1 MEDCKES
8 RMQLIVFCPPKILFQ
23 HSAASWSAAL
33 GQGGMLLSCASRSQ
47 EIAAHLGHTV
57 HFQLF
62 DNFNDSALV
71 EIDVYE
77 LARELHAPLCVA
89 LAEIDVLRVARINDR
104 LGITVGAEDRASFYR
119 DKFLMKQRTRDCGF
133 AIAEMALISNA
144 TQAVRFSERFGFPVV
159 IKPCDG
165 RGSNGVEVLD
175 DAQQL
180 REWLAGRTSSTFH
193 NLMIES
199 YVRGRH
205 YIVNGLYIDGRP
217 ILVSPVRVM
226 TSALDFL
233 GGKSHDLHMLDAE
246 NPMRDRLVRYARSLV
261 EEVLPSD
268 PTMLFHLE
276 LFVDGNDEIVLC
288 EIASRLG
295 GVFFNQELTH
305 AWGIDPRMSFLR
317 ALHDPFY
324 RPEPMAAPL
333 RMVGH
338 ISIPPRVG
346 LLRDVPQTC
355 PLDGVLEYRISAR
368 KMTSYGGMEFT
379 NSEILNAIV
388 AGRDEAE
395 LRDKLHQVEAWFHES
410 CDWSDSEIAAAI

>member
-1 MEDCKES
+1 
-8 RMQLIVFCPPKILFQ
+8 MQLIVFCPPKIILQ
-23 HSAASWSAAL
+23 HTPANWSAAL
-33 GQGGMLLSCASRSQ
+33 GRGGILLSCASRSQ
-47 EIAAHLGHTV
+47 EIAAHLGEEV
-57 HFQLF
+57 RYQLF

-77 LARELHAPLCVA
+77 IARELHAPLCVA
-89 LAEIDVLRVARINDR
+89 LAEIDVLRVARLNDR
-104 LGITVGAEDRASFYR
+104 LGITQDAEVRAMFYR
-119 DKFLMKQRTRDCGF
+119 DKFLMKQRARECGF
-133 AIAEMALISNA
+133 AIAEMASISNA
-144 TQAVRFSERFGFPVV
+144 TEAVRFSEQFGFPVV
-159 IKPCDG
+159 IKPRDG

-175 DAQQL
+175 DRAQL
-180 REWLAGRTSSTFH
+180 REWLAGRSSSTFH

-199 YVRGRH
+199 YVRGSH

-233 GGKSHDLHMLDAE
+233 GGKSHDLHMLDAD
-246 NPMRDRLVRYARSLV
+246 NPMRDKLVRYARSLV
-261 EEVLPSD
+261 EDVLPSD

-276 LFVDGNDEIVLC
+276 LFVTGEGEIVLC

-305 AWGIDPRMSFLR
+305 AWGLDPRMSFLR
-317 ALHDPFY
+317 ALHDPSY
-324 RPEPMAAPL
+324 RPEPLPGPL

-346 LLRDVPQTC
+346 LLRDVPENC

-368 KMTSYGGMEFT
+368 KMTAYGGMEFT

-388 AGRDEAE
+388 AGQDEAE
-395 LRDKLHQVEAWFHES
+395 LREMLQRVECWFHES
-410 CDWSDSEIAAAI
+410 CDWSGSEIAAAV